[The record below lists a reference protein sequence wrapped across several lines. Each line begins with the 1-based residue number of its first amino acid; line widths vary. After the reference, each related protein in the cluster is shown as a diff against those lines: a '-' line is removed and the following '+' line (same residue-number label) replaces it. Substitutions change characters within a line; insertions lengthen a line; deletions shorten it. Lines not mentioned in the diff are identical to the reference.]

1 MRVFGI
7 TFGILILF
15 LWADIGFAQN
25 EKPEVQSSRTTTS
38 ENIESTDDA
47 QPSIGDNGT
56 PVAVM
61 DDIAKLSPQNSKVV
75 FVGTHEGP
83 KPDPRIGGF
92 EKFSGNLVINSDG
105 ESIKSL
111 MLEFETGSIF
121 TKLGNKLTNHLK
133 SDDFLNVKKYPQ
145 AKFVSTEI
153 GATREDG
160 TFEINGEF
168 TLMGKTKE
176 ITLPARMKST
186 DEGVLLQ
193 SQFQI
198 DRTDFGMNNMTAKV
212 SKAVSIKLSVG
223 EKTVV
228 GKEQPKKTPIAGRTS
243 DRAQGA
249 FDPDKIFK
257 KWDKDGD
264 GALTG
269 KEIPP
274 RMKQQMGRFD
284 GDGDGKVSLGEW
296 QNSVRGR

>member
-1 MRVFGI
+1 MRVLSI
-7 TFGILILF
+7 TFAIVILF
-15 LWADIGFAQN
+15 LLTDIGFAQE

-38 ENIESTDDA
+38 ESAESTNDS
-47 QPSIGDNGT
+47 QPTIGENGT
-56 PVAVM
+56 PVPLK
-61 DDIAKLSPQNSKVV
+61 DDTAKLSPNNTRVE

-92 EKFSGNLVINSDG
+92 EKFSGDLVVNSGG
-105 ESIKSL
+105 ESVKSL
-111 MLEFETGSIF
+111 MLDFETGSMF
-121 TKLGNKLTNHLK
+121 TKLGNKLTTHLK

-145 AKFVSTEI
+145 AKFVSTQI
-153 GATREDG
+153 GEQSEDG
-160 TFEINGEF
+160 MFEITGDF

-176 ITLPARMKST
+176 ISFPARMKST
-186 DEGVLLQ
+186 EDGVLLQ

-198 DRTDFGMNNMTAKV
+198 DRTDFGMNKMTAKV

-228 GKEQPKKTPIAGRTS
+228 GKEKPKNAPMVGRTR

-249 FDPDKIFK
+249 FDPNALFK
-257 KWDKDGD
+257 RWDKDGD

-269 KEIPP
+269 REIPP

-284 GDGDGKVSLGEW
+284 GDGDGKVSLDEW
-296 QNSVRGR
+296 KKGVRGQ